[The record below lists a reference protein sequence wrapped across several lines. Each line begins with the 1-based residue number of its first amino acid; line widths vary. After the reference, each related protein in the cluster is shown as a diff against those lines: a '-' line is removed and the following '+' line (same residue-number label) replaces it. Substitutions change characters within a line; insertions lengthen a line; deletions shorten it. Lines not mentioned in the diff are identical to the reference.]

1 MTQKRR
7 SCSKKIESCTED
19 ELLEQIASEN
29 EALQKLLEIVNE
41 GSEEKESKSNI
52 NQTKKNANN
61 Y

>member
-1 MTQKRR
+1 MTQKRKT
-7 SCSKKIESCTED
+7 KKNENPTED
-19 ELLEQIASEN
+19 ELLDQIALEN

-41 GSEEKESKSNI
+41 GSDRKKSKLNI